1 MLKKILKKQLPSQ
14 YEPKFINF
22 KQPKNNMVNHIEE
35 PITNNHIINKQII
48 DKHIID
54 KLNTNLNNVLP
65 NHSCTISTEDEDAV
79 EIYSNDNIEDIS
91 SQKTSEIDE
100 NDIII
105 KEPILIGQNIINQ
118 VIHDI
123 YQEDNS
129 LTSSISIEEIILNNE
144 SPELINKD
152 DIINSPTNNIEQ
164 FKLEQLKLEQL
175 KLEQLKSEQLKSEQ
189 HISDDNEEPKIEIK
203 VDNLIK
209 EKKLN
214 ELKEMAKQLNIEL
227 KYNGK

>member
-1 MLKKILKKQLPSQ
+1 MGDSEELIQMN
-14 YEPKFINF
+14 ED
-22 KQPKNNMVNHIEE
+22 NMMEA
-35 PITNNHIINKQII
+35 
-48 DKHIID
+48 
-54 KLNTNLNNVLP
+54 
-65 NHSCTISTEDEDAV
+65 EDAV

-164 FKLEQLKLEQL
+164 FKLEQLKSEQLKSGQLKLEQLKLEQLKLEQL

-227 KYNGK
+227 KYNGKARTKKQLAEEICNLQNNQ